1 MKIQIEA
8 LFEQY
13 PRFADCTIQ
22 TFDDNKERK
31 DKTLARLF
39 ENKEANYTY
48 LEQLNAKGAGIF
60 FSVNPMI
67 AGKRDKESVV

>member
-1 MKIQIEA
+1 MKTVVEA
-8 LFEQY
+8 LFEAY
-13 PRFADCTIQ
+13 PRFKDCTIQ

-39 ENKEANYTY
+39 ENKEANYKT
-48 LEQLNAKGAGIF
+48 LEELNLKGAGIF